1 MRDSKLSVF
10 HIYQQGELTIFMA
23 KNNKPEIKNQELKPK
38 DAPETLKN
46 SGFFRRLS
54 FKLSD
59 EQKEFRDAIY
69 NKENKIIF
77 VNAKAGSGKST
88 IAIATACAMV
98 EYGIYDE
105 ILYCFSL
112 NNNFQSILGLLPGG
126 IEDKERAFY
135 EPCIEAVV
143 ECGYFPDRVIKE
155 LSEKGDGF
163 ISCKSHTFL
172 RGTNIGD
179 RSILIIDEAQNFYAD
194 ELKKVLTRVKDGAKV
209 IVIGHDGQCDLI
221 KNRNHSGFIPYIKW
235 FKGRPGVA
243 VCKLTENHR
252 GWVSRIA
259 DEFDINKIFEGEK
272 NAEENSDNNVI
283 TDGNTKNEGS

>member
-1 MRDSKLSVF
+1 
-10 HIYQQGELTIFMA
+10 MA
-23 KNNKPEIKNQELKPK
+23 KNTKLEMKKTESKPK

-69 NKENKIIF
+69 NKDNKI
-77 VNAKAGSGKST
+77 VMCSANAGSGKTT
-88 IAIATACAMV
+88 IAVATACAMV
-98 EYGIYDE
+98 EYGLYDE

-143 ECGYFPDRVIKE
+143 ECGYFPDKAIKE

-221 KNRNHSGFIPYIKW
+221 KNRDHSGFIPYIKW
-235 FKGRPGVA
+235 FQGRPGVA
-243 VCKLTENHR
+243 ICKLTENHR

-259 DEFDINKIFEGEK
+259 DEFDINKIFRGEK
-272 NAEENSDNNVI
+272 DASKENDSKTD
-283 TDGNTKNEGS
+283 TDGSTENGNS